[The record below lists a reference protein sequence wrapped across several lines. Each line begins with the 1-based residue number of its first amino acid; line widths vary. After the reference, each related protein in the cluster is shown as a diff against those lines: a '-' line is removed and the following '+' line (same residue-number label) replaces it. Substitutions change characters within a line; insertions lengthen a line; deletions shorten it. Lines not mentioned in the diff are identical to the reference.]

1 MDDCYALVWKLDDS
15 LEWESYDSMVKTPI
29 ARRVIAWREGDRLVP
44 LIKGR
49 PIAADDPFY
58 SEAVRQIKEAAPG
71 DMSWVV

>member
-1 MDDCYALVWKLDDS
+1 MENCYALVWNLDDS
-15 LEWESYDSMVKTPI
+15 LEWESYERMVKPPI
-29 ARRVIAWREGDRLVP
+29 ARRVIAWRECDRLVP

-58 SEAVRQIKEAAPG
+58 PEAVRQIRDAAPG